1 MIRWAARYPLPNNSA
16 KVFRLDADVPSVCV
30 YGFHILD
37 VICPIFDNF
46 KSLRESND
54 EADEDYLEEYLNGV
68 KKKAE
73 DLMRVAKEEGRLL

>member
-1 MIRWAARYPLPNNSA
+1 MA
-16 KVFRLDADVPSVCV
+16 KQNIYDNDSF
-30 YGFHILD
+30 Y
-37 VICPIFDNF
+37 DNF

-54 EADEDYLEEYLNGV
+54 EADEDYLEEYMNGV